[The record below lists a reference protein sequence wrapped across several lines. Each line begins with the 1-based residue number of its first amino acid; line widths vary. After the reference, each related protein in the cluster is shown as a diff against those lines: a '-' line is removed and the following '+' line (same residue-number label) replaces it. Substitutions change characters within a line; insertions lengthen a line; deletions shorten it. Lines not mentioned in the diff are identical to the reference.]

1 VKKTTKTE
9 LKGKVSRLL
18 DRVKKLQ
25 GDPHYIALGMAIGV
39 FVAITPTIPFHTVM
53 AVALAYL
60 FKASRPAAIIGV
72 WASNPFTV
80 VFLYIACYK
89 VGMLLFGH
97 ALEDADSVMELVHAM
112 ENDIPIKEQLHLFV
126 EFFHTQLKLFFAMNV
141 GGVVLG
147 IPGGIAAYVVTKNFI
162 KKLKTPKN
170 KRSKNQ
176 EAL

>member
-1 VKKTTKTE
+1 MKKTTKTE

-89 VGMLLFGH
+89 TGMLLFGH
-97 ALEDADSVMELVHAM
+97 ALGDADSVMELVHAM
-112 ENDIPIKEQLHLFV
+112 ENNIPMKEQLHLFV
-126 EFFHTQLKLFFAMNV
+126 EFFHTKLKLFFAMNV

-147 IPGGIAAYVVTKNFI
+147 IPGGIVAYVVTKNFI
-162 KKLKTPKN
+162 KKLKNQKK
-170 KRSKNQ
+170 KRSKK
-176 EAL
+176 

>member
-9 LKGKVSRLL
+9 LKGKLSRLL
-18 DRVKKLQ
+18 DRIKKLQ

-39 FVAITPTIPFHTVM
+39 FVAITPTIPFHTVL
-53 AVALAYL
+53 AVAMAYL
-60 FKASRPAAIIGV
+60 FRASRPAAIIGV
-72 WASNPFTV
+72 WVSNPFTV
-80 VFLYIACYK
+80 VFLYIACFK

-97 ALEDADSVMELVHAM
+97 TLGDSDTVMELVHAM
-112 ENDIPIKEQLHLFV
+112 ENNIPIKEQLHLFV